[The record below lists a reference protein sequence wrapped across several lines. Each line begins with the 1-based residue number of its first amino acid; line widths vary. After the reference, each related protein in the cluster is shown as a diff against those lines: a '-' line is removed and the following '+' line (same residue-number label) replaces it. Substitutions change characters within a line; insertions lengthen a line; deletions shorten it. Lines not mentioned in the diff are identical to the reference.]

1 MGPMSIKEKCGKLK
15 EKLIEF
21 KEKAADGVQ
30 FLENIVEDL
39 KNGSLIEADKLV
51 AISKIYKEDADKR
64 YKKIKWLVGYIKDL
78 AKNKFIKDLFG
89 IIGGKLEE
97 FFTATETQ
105 WATFKEDL
113 MALIQKKQG
122 AMGIFLAR
130 ISGEKENIKNFFD
143 LIGEKFEA
151 IKGKLME
158 MKPGEL

>member
-21 KEKAADGVQ
+21 KEKAANGVQ

-105 WATFKEDL
+105 WGRQTGVSELHPLLRGFVFDRNRIFERT
-113 MALIQKKQG
+113 QG
-122 AMGIFLAR
+122 I
-130 ISGEKENIKNFFD
+130 
-143 LIGEKFEA
+143 
-151 IKGKLME
+151 
-158 MKPGEL
+158 ELVV

>member
-1 MGPMSIKEKCGKLK
+1 MSIKEKCGKFK
-15 EKLIEF
+15 EKLLEF
-21 KEKAADGVQ
+21 KEKAANGVQ
-30 FLENIVEDL
+30 FLENIVEDV

-51 AISKIYKEDADKR
+51 VISKIYKEDADKR

-78 AKNKFIKDLFG
+78 VKNKFIKDLFG

-97 FFTATETQ
+97 FFTATQTQ

-113 MALIQKKQG
+113 MALIQKEQG

-130 ISGEKENIKNFFD
+130 ISGEKENIKKVFD
-143 LIGEKFEA
+143 LIGMKFEA